1 MLVSAQCWMCQCTWL
16 ITSVSVH
23 TTTGWQQKS
32 DLHSGFN
39 RKSNDWTLTQT
50 KTSNEYKLHASSLR
64 CQVHTTNMLKMLSWC
79 IWRLWQMKFWTTK
92 NTRSQDILKRRH
104 FADLASLDFF
114 FFSHITKRDVQAP
127 TFSFAV
133 LLRNNMRTCM
143 TYPW

>member
-92 NTRSQDILKRRH
+92 TPEVKIFWNVDTLQTLQVLI
-104 FADLASLDFF
+104 FF
-114 FFSHITKRDVQAP
+114 FFPHITKRDVQAP